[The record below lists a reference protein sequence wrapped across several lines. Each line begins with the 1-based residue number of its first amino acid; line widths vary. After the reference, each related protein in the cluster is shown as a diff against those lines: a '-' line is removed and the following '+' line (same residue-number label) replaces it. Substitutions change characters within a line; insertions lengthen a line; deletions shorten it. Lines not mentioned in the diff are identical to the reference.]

1 MSNCFLLL
9 CTLSILLLSH
19 SAVQAQTHW
28 NFMEPDEM
36 IFFDTTVKY
45 SLSLPEVYKSKDF
58 KMRYGKKSNK
68 LKINYSQNLDALSLQ
83 ELRLLKF
90 TLLAKNGYIFQDA
103 YLRDYFCGQAWFQPI
118 YWDKPF
124 KLPIDKKDLAFYSA
138 IKIKEEALLKS
149 RSKDT
154 TFHLKDLCN
163 KDIFNVDTTEIHTLE
178 KNGFIITPPSKENFW
193 SLYEENRYQKVPS
206 FVTTDAFLHVVNL
219 YYQFVM
225 NSIETESL
233 LPALDSLCYT
243 FYTIASKDSK
253 ESADSTIREQAMFAR
268 FYYGV
273 ACKLLNRSE
282 IIFDKKYSQAAETYY
297 SSAMEATTPDDK
309 DTVFDDKIP
318 FNLFKPRGN
327 YNSSEAMRRYF
338 RAVSWLGLVPFKLN
352 DDEQFGRVQYLIS
365 LITKHKEIEEL
376 YTTYASA
383 VTFLVGKS
391 DNPSLFDI
399 AKLTYTD
406 RAGLLREIAKGS
418 GNRINEVGKLADTDI
433 ELYTLPKSYTPDA
446 EAMTKV
452 IHLVEG
458 PTRRGFPRG
467 LDILAGKGI
476 QSAEN
481 LLLDYYHE
489 QDTWPEYKDNL
500 QRTKTIFEDNDKR
513 SDNAYSYWLR
523 MIATLFARNEKY
535 PLLMQKPT
543 WDYKSLNAGLASY
556 AQLKHNTV
564 LYAEQPQAAEGGG
577 DDEEYEMPAPSLQ
590 VGYVEPNLAFWES
603 AGKFVKKLGQLST
616 ERDSSLIQLIEFV
629 THISKKE
636 LSGGEITAKE
646 YDDINSIGTSL
657 EDIENSLKSVNE
669 DMTKPSEDSND
680 GVVQLA
686 NDNSLLT
693 VTDIYTLNGTCVELG
708 VGEVRKIYV
717 IVPIN
722 GYPYLCRGGVFSYYE
737 FTHDAQNRLTD
748 QEWRKMIEEK
758 KLPELQP
765 WLTPFSV
772 KKVIGNREYLQENP
786 SSFIEIK

>member
-9 CTLSILLLSH
+9 CTLSILFSH
-19 SAVQAQTHW
+19 RAVQAQSHW
-28 NFMEPDEM
+28 NFMEPDEK

-58 KMRYGKKSNK
+58 KIRYGKKSNK

-103 YLRDYFCGQAWFQPI
+103 YLRDYFCGESWFQPI

-124 KLPIDKKDLAFYSA
+124 TLPIDKKDLAFYSA

-163 KDIFNVDTTEIHTLE
+163 KDIFNVDTTEIHILE

-243 FYTIASKDSK
+243 IYTIAGKDSK
-253 ESADSTIREQAMFAR
+253 ESADSTTREQAKFAQ

-273 ACKLLNRSE
+273 ACKLLNRKE
-282 IIFDKKYSQAAETYY
+282 ITFDKKYSQAAETYY
-297 SSAMEATTPDDK
+297 TSAMEATTLDEK

-327 YNSSEAMRRYF
+327 YNSSEAKRRYF
-338 RAVSWLGLVPFKLN
+338 RAVSWLGLVPFKLKN
-352 DDEQFGRVQYLIS
+352 DEQFGRVQYLTS

-418 GNRINEVGKLADTDI
+418 GNRINEVGRLADTDI

-446 EAMTKV
+446 EAITKV
-452 IHLVEG
+452 INIVEDS
-458 PTRRGFPRG
+458 TRREFPRG

-481 LLLDYYHE
+481 LLLEYYHE

-513 SDNAYSYWLR
+513 SDNAYSFWLR
-523 MIATLFARNEKY
+523 MIATLFARDAHY
-535 PLLMQKPT
+535 PLLMRKPT

-564 LYAEQPQAAEGGG
+564 LYAEQPSATEGDDGG
-577 DDEEYEMPAPSLQ
+577 DEYEMPEPSLQ

-603 AGKFVKKLGQLST
+603 AQKFIGKLDQIST
-616 ERDSSLIQLIEFV
+616 KEDKSLIKRIDFYV
-629 THISKKE
+629 GISKKE
-636 LSGGEITAKE
+636 LNGEEITANE
-646 YDDINSIGTSL
+646 FADINDIGIAL
-657 EDIENSLKSVNE
+657 EGIENSLKSVNE
-669 DMTKPSEDSND
+669 DLTKPAEDSTENPT
-680 GVVQLA
+680 QFE
-686 NDNSLLT
+686 NDNSLQT
-693 VTDIYTLNGTCVELG
+693 VADIYTLNSTCLELG
-708 VGEVRKIYV
+708 VGEVREIYT

-722 GYPYLCRGGVFSYYE
+722 GYSYLCRGGVFSYYE
-737 FTHDAQNRLTD
+737 FTHDANNRLTD
-748 QEWRKMIEEK
+748 EEWQIMIGGK

-765 WLTPFSV
+765 WLQPFTS
-772 KKVIGNREYLQENP
+772 KNFIGNSELYERP
-786 SSFIEIK
+786 RSFIEIK

>member
-9 CTLSILLLSH
+9 CTFSILFVSH

-28 NFMEPDEM
+28 NFMEPDEK
-36 IFFDTTVKY
+36 IFFDTTIKNVRP
-45 SLSLPEVYKSKDF
+45 LPEVYKSDDF
-58 KMRYGKKSNK
+58 TMRYGKKSNK
-68 LKINYSQNLDALSLQ
+68 LTINYSQNLDSLSLQ
-83 ELRLLKF
+83 QLRLLKF

-103 YLRDYFCGQAWFQPI
+103 YLRDYFCRQKWFQPI

-124 KLPIDKKDLAFYSA
+124 TLPIGKKDLAFYSA
-138 IKIKEEALLKS
+138 IKIKEEEFLKS

-154 TFHLKDLCN
+154 AFHFNDLCN
-163 KDIFNVDTTEIHTLE
+163 KDIFKIDTTVMKILE
-178 KNGFIITPPSKENFW
+178 NNGFVITPPSKENFW
-193 SLYEENRYQKVPS
+193 SLYEENSYQKVPS

-225 NSIETESL
+225 NSIEKESL
-233 LPALDSLCYT
+233 LPTLDSLCYT

-253 ESADSTIREQAMFAR
+253 ESADSTTREQAKFAQ

-273 ACKLLNRSE
+273 ACKLLNRKE
-282 IIFDKKYSQAAETYY
+282 ITFDKKYRKLAEKYCKQAL
-297 SSAMEATTPDDK
+297 EAKTSEANDEL
-309 DTVFDDKIP
+309 FGDKIP

-327 YNSSEAMRRYF
+327 YNSREVLRRYF
-338 RAVSWLGLVPFKLN
+338 RAVSWLGLVPFKLKN
-352 DDEQFGRVQYLIS
+352 DEQFGRVQYLTS
-365 LITKHKEIEEL
+365 LITKHKEVQEL

-418 GNRINEVGKLADTDI
+418 GNRINEVGRLADTDI

-446 EAMTKV
+446 EAITKV
-452 IHLVEG
+452 INIVEDS
-458 PTRRGFPRG
+458 TRREFPRG

-481 LLLDYYHE
+481 LLLEYYHE

-513 SDNAYSYWLR
+513 SDNAYSIWLR

-577 DDEEYEMPAPSLQ
+577 DDDEYEMPAPSLQ

-748 QEWRKMIEEK
+748 QDWRKKIDAK
-758 KLPELQP
+758 KLPGLEP
-765 WLTPFSV
+765 WLEPLSSR
-772 KKVIGNREYLQENP
+772 KDIRNREYLHERP
-786 SSFIEIK
+786 SSFTKRK